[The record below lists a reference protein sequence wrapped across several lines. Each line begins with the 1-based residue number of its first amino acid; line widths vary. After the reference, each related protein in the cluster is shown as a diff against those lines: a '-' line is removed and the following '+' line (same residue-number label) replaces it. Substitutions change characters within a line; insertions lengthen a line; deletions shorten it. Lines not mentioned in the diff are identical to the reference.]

1 MNWDALQAVGELV
14 AAAGVVV
21 SLVYLAAQV
30 RQNTRSIQSAANQ
43 ELVAS
48 FNAALDF
55 PKYSE
60 YGGRLYRSTLYGSW
74 SDLSADEQA
83 AARISLIQVLRVFE
97 QAYLQR
103 QAGLLADDVWEGWAH
118 TMRMVM
124 GFPGCV
130 QGWVAIRP
138 MLNAE
143 FASWMDGL
151 AESGP
156 QAVREYADAWDEV
169 GMVLS
174 PSDSADAAE
183 TT

>member
-14 AAAGVVV
+14 AAVGVIV
-21 SLVYLAAQV
+21 SLVYLATQV
-30 RQNTRSIQSAANQ
+30 RQNTRSVRSAANQ

-48 FNAALDF
+48 FNAAMDY
-55 PKYSE
+55 PKYSA
-60 YGGRLYRSTLYGSW
+60 YGARLYRATIYGSW
-74 SDLSADEQA
+74 SDLSTDEQA
-83 AARISLIQVLRVFE
+83 AARMSLIQVLRVFE

-103 QAGLLADDVWEGWAH
+103 QAGFLADDAWEGWAH

-130 QGWVAIRP
+130 QGWAAIRP

-143 FASWMDGL
+143 FASWMDGQ

-156 QAVREYADAWDEV
+156 QAITEYAAAWDEV
-169 GMVLS
+169 GMVLN
-174 PSDSADAAE
+174 PPDSADAAE
-183 TT
+183 AT